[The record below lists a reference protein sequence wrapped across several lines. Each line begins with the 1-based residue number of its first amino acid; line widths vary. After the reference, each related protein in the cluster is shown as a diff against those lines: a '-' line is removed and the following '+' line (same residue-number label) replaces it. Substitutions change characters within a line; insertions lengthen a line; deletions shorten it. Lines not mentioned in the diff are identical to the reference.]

1 MRSLIIAAV
10 ALAAAGGPAM
20 AESQP
25 QTGWLTLSTP
35 APHNHLVFD
44 GTLWRCQGDT
54 CRSTQVKSLP
64 PLRTCKRLA
73 RELGPIT
80 GFNYRGQT
88 LTDAQLAECNPA
100 PLAPSR
106 IARTPPASEV
116 AAAR

>member
-20 AESQP
+20 AETRP
-25 QTGWLTLSTP
+25 QTGWMTLS
-35 APHNHLVFD
+35 APVAHDHMVFD
-44 GTLWRCQGDT
+44 GTFWRCDGGA
-54 CRSTQVKSLP
+54 CRATQVKSLP

-80 GFNYRGQT
+80 GFNYRGVT
-88 LTDAQLAECNPA
+88 LTDAQLAECNTT
-100 PLAPSR
+100 PLAPSQ
-106 IARTPPASEV
+106 IARTPAAEV